1 MTDGDGAAAA
11 DRSIDP
17 EDLSGDLGLART
29 IEALLFVADRA
40 LTVPELSE
48 ITEAP
53 GRDVAVALD
62 RLQRDYG
69 GRGIV
74 LLEHRDSYRFVS
86 APEATVFCRRLLGL
100 DARSRLSHAALETL
114 GVVAYRQ
121 PVTRAQIDEIR
132 GVDSDSSIATLLGR
146 GLIHETGRL
155 RAPGR
160 PAQFGTTDL
169 FRAYFGIPSLASPP
183 EVEFPPPE
191 PADHSVD
198 PG

>member
-1 MTDGDGAAAA
+1 MTDGDGAAVAA
-11 DRSIDP
+11 PDGRVAP
-17 EDLSGDLGLART
+17 EDLGGDLGLART

-53 GRDVAVALD
+53 GRDVAVALE
-62 RLQRDYG
+62 RLRQDYG

-74 LLEHRDSYRFVS
+74 LLEHRESYRFVS
-86 APEATVFCRRLLGL
+86 SPEATVFCRRLLGL
-100 DARSRLSHAALETL
+100 DARSHLSHAALETL
-114 GVVAYRQ
+114 SVVAYRQ

-132 GVDSDSSIATLLGR
+132 GVDSDSSIATLLAR
-146 GLIHETGRL
+146 GLIHESGRL

-160 PAQFGTTDL
+160 PAQFGTTGL
-169 FRAYFGIPSLASPP
+169 FLAYFGIPSLEALP

-191 PADHSVD
+191 SDD
-198 PG
+198 